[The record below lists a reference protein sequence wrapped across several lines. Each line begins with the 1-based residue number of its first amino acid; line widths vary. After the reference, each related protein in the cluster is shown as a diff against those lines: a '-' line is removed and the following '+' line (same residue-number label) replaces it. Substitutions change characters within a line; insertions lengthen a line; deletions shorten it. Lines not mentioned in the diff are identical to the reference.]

1 MGKRKLDEF
10 RRRQVVREY
19 VRNYILTY
27 GRLPTYA
34 LVQKEVG
41 GRKQVINDVMKSER
55 RSFEKAMSVLA
66 RITSPRLC
74 WHRKLLLRIALWI
87 ARI

>member
-1 MGKRKLDEF
+1 MDASKLDVF
-10 RRRQVVREY
+10 RRRRAVRAY

-41 GRKQVINDVMKSER
+41 GRKQVINEVMKSER

-66 RITSPRLC
+66 RITSPRLS
-74 WHRKLLLRIALWI
+74 WYRRILLRIALWI